1 MDCLGCQNLLFY
13 SLNTATSSY
22 PAGLSRS
29 GRQYSKL
36 CPKPLHAMKLLKG
49 LQLDSWLLQ

>member
-36 CPKPLHAMKLLKG
+36 CSKPLHAMKLLKG

>member
-29 GRQYSKL
+29 GRQYSR
-36 CPKPLHAMKLLKG
+36 PLHAMKLLKG
-49 LQLDSWLLQ
+49 LQLDSWL